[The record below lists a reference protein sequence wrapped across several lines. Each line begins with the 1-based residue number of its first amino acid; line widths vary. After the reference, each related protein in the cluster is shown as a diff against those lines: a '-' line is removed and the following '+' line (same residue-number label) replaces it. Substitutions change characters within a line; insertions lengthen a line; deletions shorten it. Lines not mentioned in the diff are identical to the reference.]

1 MDINAKIYNDE
12 DAARRYLEKRQWPDG
27 PICPHCGIVNAAT
40 TLKGKSTRKG
50 VYWCNACQRPFSVTV
65 GTAFE
70 GSHIPLTKWL
80 LATDLMKAS
89 KKGMAAHQLH
99 RMLGVTYKTASSMM
113 HRIREAMKDAIPVR
127 SDGEGRIVGADEA
140 YNGKPS
146 KRALGYKKGQS
157 SPRVRRSHA
166 ERRAA
171 AIRQILD
178 VSEELFSIHGFPGVT
193 IKDVAKKVGVHSALV
208 LYYFGGK
215 QALFDA
221 VWERRIHAAVIAR
234 TKALDRYEA
243 KVGDNVT
250 VESALEAYYGGA
262 YDDFIDGG
270 EGMLNFG
277 RLFALINNAP
287 GYGTEKMQ
295 MTFDPVV
302 LRLLGL
308 LQKALP
314 GVDRKDIFWGF
325 QFTSGAYAQSMART
339 GRIDRLSDGLC
350 SSDDLHAVR
359 ERMSVFM
366 AAGFEALHKRKLLG
380 LSLSDNNKQYKS
392 RRMKTVRRAER
403 LQ

>member
-1 MDINAKIYNDE
+1 MDINAKIYKDE
-12 DAARRYLEKRQWPDG
+12 GAARRHLEKRQWPDG
-27 PICPHCGIVNAAT
+27 PICPHCGVVNEAT
-40 TLKGKSTRKG
+40 KLKGKSTRKG
-50 VYWCNACQRPFSVTV
+50 VYWCNACQKPFSVTV

-80 LATDLMKAS
+80 LAIDLMTAS
-89 KKGMAAHQLH
+89 KKGIAAHQLH
-99 RMLGVTYKTASSMM
+99 RMLGVTYKTASAMM
-113 HRIREAMKDAIPVR
+113 HRIRKTMKDANPGW
-127 SDGEGRIVGADEA
+127 SDGEGKVVGVDEA
-140 YNGKPS
+140 YHGKTS
-146 KRALGYKKGQS
+146 KRAQDNNKDKSL
-157 SPRVRRSHA
+157 PRVRRSHA
-166 ERRAA
+166 ERRAS

-221 VWERRIHAAVIAR
+221 VWERRIHKSAIAR
-234 TKALDRYEA
+234 TKALDKYEA
-243 KVGDNVT
+243 EAGDDLT
-250 VESALEAYYGGA
+250 VEGALEAYYGSA

-295 MTFDPVV
+295 RTFDPLV

-350 SSDDLHAVR
+350 RSDDLHAVR

-366 AAGFEALHKRKLLG
+366 AAGFEALHNRKLLG
-380 LSLSDNNKQYKS
+380 RSTSGNNKH
-392 RRMKTVRRAER
+392 TNVGE
-403 LQ
+403 